1 MTATTAD
8 EMQLAAERAGLS
20 ARLNAVARMVQ
31 IGSARR
37 GPEGFSDEL
46 LADAEALLTRAGE
59 RLMLSAEH
67 TVVALAG
74 GTGSG
79 KSSLFNKLSGADFS
93 TVGVTRP
100 VTSEAHACVWGVAGS
115 GPLLEW
121 LGVPRRYRYARS
133 SALDSGEPALNGLVL
148 VDMPDHDSV
157 MGHASGLVDRLVGL
171 SDLMIWVLDPQKY
184 ADRAVHRRFLVP
196 LAGHSEVIAVV
207 LNQAD
212 LLTAAQAEDC
222 VHDLRRLLDSEN
234 LHEVQILLTSAVTGA
249 GIEELRK
256 LLIETVSARRASAA
270 RIAAD
275 VDKMVVQFRPYAELA
290 AAAGRAEAAPGWP
303 AGAAARLGAEF
314 GRAAGVRA
322 IGDGLRS
329 ARELRALDYTGWPVS
344 WLAERLANRDP
355 ARKIR
360 LGKIWDEL
368 REVTAG
374 PSGAQQAEIHNSLT
388 QLADQ
393 VTPGLPDPWSRT
405 VRSAVRSRADQIP
418 AELGA
423 QIGDSLP
430 PENSGERWWRYAG
443 VGQGL
448 LLGCAVVGLAWFIAL
463 LAVEIVGGGHG
474 LPALFGNL
482 VFLPV
487 AAAVVVVALAGGWLL
502 ARRSASAV
510 QAAAIRETDELVAD
524 IDDRMAGVAVDMVIV
539 PAGQELAEF
548 DRFRAELEVAAGH
561 GRLD

>member
-1 MTATTAD
+1 MTAVTT
-8 EMQLAAERAGLS
+8 EQEQFVAERAGLS
-20 ARLNAVARMVQ
+20 ARLNALSRLVQ

-37 GPEGFSDEL
+37 GADGFSEDL

-79 KSSLFNKLSGADFS
+79 KSSLFNRLSGAEFS

-100 VTSEAHACVWGVAGS
+100 VTSEAHACVWGVSGS

-133 SALDSGEPALNGLVL
+133 SALDSGEPGMNGLVL
-148 VDMPDHDSV
+148 LDMPDHDSV
-157 MGHASGLVDRLVGL
+157 MGHATGLVDRLVGV

-184 ADRAVHRRFLVP
+184 ADRAVHHRFLVP
-196 LAGHSEVIAVV
+196 LAGHSEVVAVV

-212 LLTAAQAEDC
+212 LLSAAQVEDC

-234 LHEVQILLTSAVTGA
+234 LHDVQILVTSAVTGE

-256 LLIETVSARRASAA
+256 LLMEAVTARRASAA

-275 VDKMVVQFRPYAELA
+275 VDKMVAAFRPHGEVAHAADGSPVPGVPVALA
-290 AAAGRAEAAPGWP
+290 DQLTGD
-303 AGAAARLGAEF
+303 F
-314 GRAAGVRA
+314 SRAAGVRA

-344 WLAERLANRDP
+344 WMAERLTSRDP
-355 ARKIR
+355 VRKIR

-368 REVTAG
+368 RDVAAG
-374 PSGAQQAEIHNSLT
+374 PSGAQQADIDNSLT
-388 QLADQ
+388 KVADQ
-393 VTPGLPDPWSRT
+393 ITPGLPGPWSRT
-405 VRSAVRSRADQIP
+405 VRAAVRSQSDQVP
-418 AELGA
+418 AALGA
-423 QIGDSLP
+423 EIGAALP
-430 PENSGERWWRYAG
+430 PESSGQRWWRFAG
-443 VGQGL
+443 VAQGL
-448 LLGCAVVGLAWFIAL
+448 LLGCAVVGLGWFIAL
-463 LAVEIVGGGHG
+463 LAIRAAGGRG
-474 LPALFGNL
+474 LPALFTNL

-487 AAAVVVVALAGGWLL
+487 SAAVVVVALTAGWLL
-502 ARRSASAV
+502 ARRC
-510 QAAAIRETDELVAD
+510 AAAVEAGAARETEQLVTD
-524 IDDRMAGVAVDMVIV
+524 INDRMAAVAAAMVV
-539 PAGQELAEF
+539 GPAERELAEL
-548 DRFRAELEVAAGH
+548 DRFRRELDVAAGR
-561 GRLD
+561 GRLA